1 MLCPPPS
8 PGVWAHRGCRP
19 PPKPEQ
25 FGCCWCLPWLL
36 TALTL
41 QLCGHN
47 LPLVVFF
54 FFGKGCLAVWGWTGS
69 CLGRRGCLQ
78 IPPSSTPPA
87 NETTGRS
94 LSCAVLSP
102 SHTPRGG
109 LAALIL
115 PAAPHAE
122 LPPPGLQARA
132 ESSGPGSEAVQ
143 HPPTT
148 TTPPKTA
155 PPWGAGTEATLGGA
169 EPGPSPPWGLLLCRL
184 QRKWRM

>member
-47 LPLVVFF
+47 LPLVVVFF
-54 FFGKGCLAVWGWTGS
+54 WERLPGCVGMDRVTSGEKGSAACKYPH
-69 CLGRRGCLQ
+69 
-78 IPPSSTPPA
+78 PPLPLLMRPLEGA
-87 NETTGRS
+87 CPV
-94 LSCAVLSP
+94 LSCPLP
-102 SHTPRGG
+102 TPHRGG

-132 ESSGPGSEAVQ
+132 ESSGLGWEGAQ
-143 HPPTT
+143 RPP

>member
-8 PGVWAHRGCRP
+8 LGVWAHGGCWP

-54 FFGKGCLAVWGWTGS
+54 FGGKGCLAVWGWTGEKGS
-69 CLGRRGCLQ
+69 AACKHPR
-78 IPPSSTPPA
+78 PPLSLLMRPLEGACPV
-87 NETTGRS
+87 
-94 LSCAVLSP
+94 LSCPLP
-102 SHTPRGG
+102 TPHGGG

-132 ESSGPGSEAVQ
+132 ESSGPGSEGAQ

-148 TTPPKTA
+148 TINPKNS
-155 PPWGAGTEATLGGA
+155 
-169 EPGPSPPWGLLLCRL
+169 PSVGRGDRGYLRGC
-184 QRKWRM
+184 